1 MSKKLDTIK
10 LELGVDPQII
20 LEKIDYIAK
29 TCNTTYSD
37 AILHY
42 CTKSNTEIEVVAELI
57 KSSPKMK
64 NLLQLEYESVN
75 MLPKMSRLPI

>member
-10 LELGVDPQII
+10 LELGIDPQII

-29 TCNTTYSD
+29 NCNTTYSD

-42 CTKSNTEIEVVAELI
+42 CKTSNTEIEVVEGGLGGFDAGV
-57 KSSPKMK
+57 
-64 NLLQLEYESVN
+64 LERGDDGD
-75 MLPKMSRLPI
+75 LDCH

>member
-10 LELGVDPQII
+10 LELGVDPQVI

-29 TCNTTYSD
+29 NCNTTYSD

-42 CTKSNTEIEVVAELI
+42 CKTSNTEIEVVAELI

-75 MLPKMSRLPI
+75 MLPKTSRLPI

>member
-10 LELGVDPQII
+10 LELGIDPQII

-29 TCNTTYSD
+29 NCNTTYSD

-42 CTKSNTEIEVVAELI
+42 CKTSNTEIEVVAELI

-64 NLLQLEYESVN
+64 ASGGTSDRV
-75 MLPKMSRLPI
+75 PKKAGSDKFC